1 MNKQLKISFLLLFST
16 AINAASEE
24 QMILESKQ
32 SIKHYATQLKGKLQ
46 HGMKAGGPANA
57 IQVCNTAAAEISRQ
71 VSEQQGWKIARTSLK
86 VRNSKNAADA
96 WEQQVLKKFEQR
108 LKKGE
113 PIQKLEFAEIIKK
126 DNQHV
131 FRYMK
136 AIPTKG
142 ICLSCHGDKL
152 SPDVAKKLH
161 ELYPKDQA
169 TGFKMGDIR
178 GAFSITRN
186 ID

>member
-1 MNKQLKISFLLLFST
+1 MNSKINIGFLLIFST
-16 AINAASEE
+16 TINAASEE

-32 SIKHYATQLKGKLQ
+32 SIKQYATQLKAKLQ
-46 HGMKAGGPANA
+46 EGMKAGGPANA
-57 IQVCNTAAAEISRQ
+57 IQVCNTAAEEISRQ
-71 VSEQQGWKIARTSLK
+71 VSAKQGWKIARTSLK
-86 VRNSKNAADA
+86 VRNSNNKPDV
-96 WEQQVLKKFEQR
+96 WETKVLQDFEQR
-108 LKKGE
+108 MKQGE
-113 PIQKLEFAEIIKK
+113 AIEKLDFSEIINK
-126 DNQHV
+126 DSQPV

-136 AIPTKG
+136 AIPTQG
-142 ICLSCHGDKL
+142 ICLSCHGDKQ
-152 SPDVAKKLH
+152 SPDVAEKLR

>member
-1 MNKQLKISFLLLFST
+1 MNTKISIVFLLVFST
-16 AINAASEE
+16 AINAASKDK
-24 QMILESKQ
+24 MILESKQ
-32 SIKHYATQLKGKLQ
+32 AIKQYATQLKGELQ
-46 HGMKAGGPANA
+46 QGMKAGGPANA

-71 VSEQQGWKIARTSLK
+71 VSDKQGWKIARTSLK

-96 WEQQVLKKFEQR
+96 WEHQVLQNFEQR

-113 PIQKLEFAEIIKK
+113 SIQKLEYAEIIRK
-126 DNQHV
+126 DNLSV

-136 AIPTKG
+136 AIPTQG

-152 SPDVAKKLH
+152 SPDVAEKLR
-161 ELYPKDQA
+161 ELYPEDQA
-169 TGFKMGDIR
+169 TGFEIGDIR
-178 GAFSITRN
+178 GAFSITRH

>member
-1 MNKQLKISFLLLFST
+1 MNKQLKIVFLLVFST
-16 AINAASEE
+16 AVNAASKE

-32 SIKHYATQLKGKLQ
+32 SIKQYATQLKGKLQ
-46 HGMKAGGPANA
+46 QGMKAGGPANA

-86 VRNSKNAADA
+86 VRNSNNAADA
-96 WEQQVLKKFEQR
+96 WEHQVLQNFEQR

-113 PIQKLEFAEIIKK
+113 SIQNLEFAEIIKK
-126 DNQHV
+126 DNQPV

-136 AIPTKG
+136 AIPTQG
-142 ICLSCHGDKL
+142 VCLSCHGEKL
-152 SPDVAKKLH
+152 SPDVTKKLS
-161 ELYPKDQA
+161 ELYPEDQA

-178 GAFSITRN
+178 GAFSITRHTN
-186 ID
+186 